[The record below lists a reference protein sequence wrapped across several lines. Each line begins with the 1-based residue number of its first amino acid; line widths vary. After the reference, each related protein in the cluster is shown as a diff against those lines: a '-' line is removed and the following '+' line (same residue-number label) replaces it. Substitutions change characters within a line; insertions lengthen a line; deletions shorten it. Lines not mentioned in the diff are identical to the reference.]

1 MPLEEITFTLF
12 AACNSLRVLAYL
24 PQIHKAAVDQNGAS
38 AISGTTWSLF
48 LLAHA
53 STIAYALVNR
63 SDLWLALCFAGNA
76 LCCAVILAIVL
87 WKGRDRASSV
97 RGRHSVSYIE
107 SVERRPKGAR
117 SSRQVHD
124 QYRNFSRAVLMH

>member
-1 MPLEEITFTLF
+1 MPLEEITFALF

-38 AISGTTWSLF
+38 AISRTTWSLF

-76 LCCAVILAIVL
+76 LCCAVILAIVW
-87 WKGRDRASSV
+87 WKGRDRASPA
-97 RGRHSVSYIE
+97 RGRHSIPYIE
-107 SVERRPKGAR
+107 SLELRPRGAR
-117 SSRQVHD
+117 RGWQVHD
-124 QYRNFSRAVLMH
+124 EYRDFSRAALMQ